1 MKTVTFYSVRKLENK
16 PFSLS
21 LLEKEAFSH
30 LILFV
35 HILWIIR
42 TLSFEKSYRQTACN
56 RAYPYRLVEYVLLEM
71 VRATNYGKSYIKV
84 VLVCMINRVFY

>member
-30 LILFV
+30 LICLYIFSGSYAPFPLKTV
-35 HILWIIR
+35 TVKPRVIERTHIDL
-42 TLSFEKSYRQTACN
+42 
-56 RAYPYRLVEYVLLEM
+56 
-71 VRATNYGKSYIKV
+71 
-84 VLVCMINRVFY
+84 